1 MQPLSAHSVTRW
13 WAARV
18 AALGPAA
25 TDLSDPATA
34 AATVRAA
41 LDAGLLELAPPGAG
55 ATAGRWT
62 ALAALAAADVTLA
75 KLAEAHADAVAVLA
89 ELGAPPPGPGQLWAV
104 WAAVTPLLIARP
116 GAEGRWVLDGRKP
129 WASGSGCCDHA
140 LVTAAAPDGER
151 LFAVDLGAAHSG
163 SADQGAADLGAGTVT
178 PDAASWPAVAMS
190 GTGSVTLGFRGVS
203 AVPVGAPGAY
213 VDRPGFLLGGA
224 GIAACWYGGAVG
236 IAFPLLA
243 RVGGPAVDPHRDAH
257 LGAVHAALTATRC
270 ALEDVARTVD
280 GHLPAD
286 LTALTSTVRV
296 LAERTATEV
305 VDRVGRALGPG
316 PLATDRAHARRVAD
330 LTLFVR
336 QSHAERD
343 LAALGRHLAAPGS
356 PPVAW

>member
-1 MQPLSAHSVTRW
+1 MQPLSAHPVTRW

-25 TDLSDPATA
+25 TDLSDPGTA
-34 AATVRAA
+34 ATTVRAA
-41 LDAGLLELAPPGAG
+41 LDAGLLGLAPPGTG
-55 ATAGRWT
+55 RTAERWT

-75 KLAEAHADAVAVLA
+75 KLAEAHADAVTVLA
-89 ELGAPPPGPGQLWAV
+89 ELGAPPPRPGQLWAV
-104 WAAVTPLLIARP
+104 WAAVTPLLHARP
-116 GAEGRWVLDGRKP
+116 GADGRWVLDGRKP

-151 LFAVDLGAAHSG
+151 LFAVDLGA
-163 SADQGAADLGAGTVT
+163 GAVT
-178 PDAASWPAVAMS
+178 PEPGSWPAVAMS
-190 GTGSVTLGFRGVS
+190 GTGSVTLGFDGVS
-203 AVPVGAPGAY
+203 ARPVGAPGAY

-236 IAFPLLA
+236 VALPLLA

-257 LGAVHAALTATRC
+257 LGAVHATLTATRC
-270 ALEDVARTVD
+270 ALTHVARTVD
-280 GHLPAD
+280 GDLPAD
-286 LTALTSTVRV
+286 LTVLTSTVRV
-296 LAERTATEV
+296 LAERTATEA

-316 PLATDRAHARRVAD
+316 PMATDRAHARRVAD

-336 QSHAERD
+336 QSHAEQD